1 MFGAHFKFKLYTC
14 FLLFFVFLSA
24 GPVRADT
31 VQHPH
36 MDWTRN
42 ANVYEVNIRQY
53 TPEGTIKAFEKHLP
67 RLKKMGVKILWI
79 MPVQPIGVK
88 NRKGT
93 LGSYYAIRDYTAV
106 NPEFGTQADF
116 NHMVKAAHALGMK
129 VILDW
134 VANHTA
140 WDNIWTVSYPEWYK
154 KNAKGELTSYEY
166 DNGREIEYWTDVIGL
181 DYRQPALMDAMIA
194 AMKFWVQTADIDGF
208 RCDVA
213 SLVPISFW
221 VRARAELEAI
231 KPMFMLAESDDPAIH
246 VAFDMTYEWK
256 LFDIFADIAQGKT
269 DARALTA
276 WMKTGQARF
285 PADAYRM
292 NFTSNHDVNSWRWS
306 DKDLYGDKFRAFAVL
321 AAMLPGMPMILN
333 GQESGLDKK
342 IAFFEKDAIRWQSF
356 VNAPLYQQLL
366 KYKMHHPAL
375 ANGAAG
381 GSIEQINTGDAHVF
395 AFKRRKGRDQIVVT
409 ANLSNTPRR
418 IAGQSKMLKAWDF
431 QIED

>member
-1 MFGAHFKFKLYTC
+1 MKRLTGFFAALLC
-14 FLLFFVFLSA
+14 LLFTTPSIAQV
-24 GPVRADT
+24 
-31 VQHPH
+31 VQYPH
-36 MDWTRN
+36 LGWTRN
-42 ANVYEVNIRQY
+42 ANIYEVNIRQY
-53 TPEGTIKAFEKHLP
+53 TPEGTIKAFVKYLP
-67 RLKKMGVKILWI
+67 RLQKMGVKILWI

-116 NHMVKAAHALGMK
+116 NDMVKAAHAMGMK

-140 WDNIWTVSYPEWYK
+140 WDNVWATQHLDWYK
-154 KNAKGELTSYEY
+154 KNAKGELISYEY

-181 DYRQPALMDAMIA
+181 DYRQPALADAMIA
-194 AMKFWVQTADIDGF
+194 AMKFWIQTADVDGF

-213 SLVPISFW
+213 SLVPIAFW
-221 VRARAELEAI
+221 QRARTELDAV
-231 KPMFMLAESDDPAIH
+231 KPMFMLAESDDPALH
-246 VAFDMTYEWK
+246 SAFDMTYDWK
-256 LFDIFADIAQGKT
+256 LFDIFANIAQGKS
-269 DARALTA
+269 DARALTV
-276 WMKTGQARF
+276 WLKQGQERF

-321 AAMLPGMPMILN
+321 AALLPGMPMILN

-342 IAFFEKDAIRWQSF
+342 IAFFEKDAINWKQF
-356 VNAPLYQQLL
+356 ENTPLYRQLL
-366 KYKMHHPAL
+366 RYKAHHPAL

-381 GSIEQINTGDAHVF
+381 GSIEQIDSDDDHIF
-395 AFKRRKGRDQIVVT
+395 AFKRRKGRDQIVVRV
-409 ANLSNTPRR
+409 NLSNSPRR
-418 IAGQSKMLKAWDF
+418 IPGQSNILKAWGF
-431 QIED
+431 QIVD